1 MNNNE
6 RKLLERIKDMIEVLT
21 KAKIS
26 EILEKELDEPNKKKL
41 YELTGKAT
49 QTQLVKQT
57 GFSAGKISGIWKKWY
72 SMGVLKKKGKF
83 YLKLFN
89 EED

>member
-1 MNNNE
+1 MSNDE
-6 RKLLERIKDMIEVLT
+6 RELLKKIKDMIEVLT
-21 KAKIS
+21 KVKIS

-57 GFSAGKISGIWKKWY
+57 GFSAGKISGLWQKWERK
-72 SMGVLKKKGKF
+72 GILKKDGKSYKKIF
-83 YLKLFN
+83 EN
-89 EED
+89 